1 MTETTTLPLDARK
14 ITNNFNP
21 RFGRYSRTSIQARE
35 IGSTKPFERYYVDR
49 RYIPFLRD
57 YYEIKEVH

>member
-1 MTETTTLPLDARK
+1 MTETTTLPLDTK
-14 ITNNFNP
+14 KTNNIFNP
-21 RFGRYSRTSIQARE
+21 RSGRYSRTTILARE
-35 IGSTKPFERYYVDR
+35 IGSTKPFERYHVGR